1 MATQMKKIALVVV
14 LILGTAA
21 HMLAQSANATLSGLV
36 RDSEGAVIPNAK
48 VTALQIATHIIYS
61 GVSSG
66 DGTYTILNLP
76 VGDYKVTA
84 EAPGFKVAVVPVIT
98 LQTAETA
105 ALNVTL
111 SIGAVT
117 EQVVVTDT
125 VPLINTQD
133 TSIGQVVENRSIESL
148 ALNGRQFWQ
157 LVALV
162 PGATYTPG
170 GEGTRT
176 GGSSIRSSAVNV
188 QINGTG
194 FIYNGWM
201 LDGVDVTEYEQGGTN
216 VQPNVDAL
224 TEFKVLGANMPAIY
238 GHTPNMVT
246 ATIKSGTNQF
256 HGEVFEFLRND
267 AADAHNYFAR
277 TSKNILK
284 RNQFGG
290 TLGGPIVR
298 NKLFFFHRL

>member
-1 MATQMKKIALVVV
+1 M
-14 LILGTAA
+14 
-21 HMLAQSANATLSGLV
+21 
-36 RDSEGAVIPNAK
+36 
-48 VTALQIATHIIYS
+48 
-61 GVSSG
+61 
-66 DGTYTILNLP
+66 
-76 VGDYKVTA
+76 
-84 EAPGFKVAVVPVIT
+84 
-98 LQTAETA
+98 
-105 ALNVTL
+105 
-111 SIGAVT
+111 
-117 EQVVVTDT
+117 
-125 VPLINTQD
+125 
-133 TSIGQVVENRSIESL
+133 
-148 ALNGRQFWQ
+148 
-157 LVALV
+157 
-162 PGATYTPG
+162 
-170 GEGTRT
+170 
-176 GGSSIRSSAVNV
+176 

-238 GHTPNMVT
+238 GHTPNMVS
-246 ATIKSGTNQF
+246 ATIKSGTNKF

-298 NKLFFFHRL
+298 DKLFFFTDYEQMRQSQGIVFNNTVATDAQRKGDYSTSTFKPINPLTGQRFPGDQVPISAQAAYFLPFMPTKAQATFTAPQSLIINKGDVKVDATISQK